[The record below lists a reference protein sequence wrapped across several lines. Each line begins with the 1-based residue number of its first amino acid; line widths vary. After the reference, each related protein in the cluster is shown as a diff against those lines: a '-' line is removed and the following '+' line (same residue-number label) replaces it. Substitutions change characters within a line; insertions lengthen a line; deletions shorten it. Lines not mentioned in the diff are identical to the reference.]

1 MTPGRRGRRLPHP
14 ALRDLRGHP
23 GVTAN
28 IEEWLGVD
36 VVLQLLDETQSV
48 TAALEAVSFRF

>member
-1 MTPGRRGRRLPHP
+1 MCQPFGRR
-14 ALRDLRGHP
+14 
-23 GVTAN
+23 